1 MVTYLTSNN
10 IFVRGRKKSY
20 NHTSVECF
28 LKNVTIYV
36 FTYSKNF
43 DPWSFG
49 HSSKGLF
56 FHTLV
61 LMFGYKYYWI

>member
-10 IFVRGRKKSY
+10 IFVRGRKNPIITQVLNVS
-20 NHTSVECF
+20 